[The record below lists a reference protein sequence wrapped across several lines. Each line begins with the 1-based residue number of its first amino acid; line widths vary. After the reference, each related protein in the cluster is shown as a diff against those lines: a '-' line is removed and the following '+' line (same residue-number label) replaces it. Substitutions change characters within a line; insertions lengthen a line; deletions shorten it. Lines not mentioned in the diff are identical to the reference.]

1 MDSRMYFLRSGPV
14 LFHLCLF
21 LFLINVIPI
30 SVTSESPR
38 NSEQQKEDRS
48 ILEGKN
54 TVQYKLL
61 NDINLSPQVNSV
73 NKNNNNIPRS
83 GRSRNAAN
91 IDSEPQNRLYI
102 KSTESDIILQEE
114 SSSIASDHLDRDS
127 NSKKVR
133 VTELSPEKTTT

>member
-1 MDSRMYFLRSGPV
+1 
-14 LFHLCLF
+14 
-21 LFLINVIPI
+21 
-30 SVTSESPR
+30 VTSESPR